1 VSVRRPVTPVR
12 VRAVDG
18 AAAADRPDRLVTE
31 EPLEIRV
38 EGPGQPARPLA
49 VTMRTPG
56 HDFDL
61 AAGFVV
67 TEQLARADEVVTV
80 SYCLAGVDE
89 QRFNVVTVVLR
100 RPVAPPERPFAVNAS
115 CGICGAATLDAAL
128 RDVPPVAAGPTVARS
143 ALVQLPD
150 RLRDAQ
156 AVFDAT
162 GGLHAAGL
170 FRANG
175 ARVVVREDVGRHNA
189 VDKVVG
195 HLARAGGLPASDTVL
210 AVSGRVSYE
219 IVQKAAV
226 AGIPILCAVSA
237 PSSLAVDAAHRTG
250 QTVVGFLRGARF
262 NVYAGP
268 ERVAVEH

>member
-1 VSVRRPVTPVR
+1 VRRPVPPVR

-18 AAAADRPDRLVTE
+18 AVVTERPDRLVTE

-38 EGPGQPARPLA
+38 AAPGQPAAPLA

-56 HDFDL
+56 HDFEL
-61 AAGFVV
+61 AAGFLV
-67 TEQLARADEVVTV
+67 TERIAPADQIAAV

-89 QRFNVVTVVLR
+89 QRFNVVTVTLR
-100 RPVAPPERPFAVNAS
+100 RPVPVPERPFAINAS

-128 RDVPPVAAGPTVARS
+128 RDSPPVAAGPAVPRSVLVA
-143 ALVQLPD
+143 LPD
-150 RLRDAQ
+150 RLRDHQ
-156 AVFDAT
+156 ALFDAT

-170 FRANG
+170 FRPDG
-175 ARVVVREDVGRHNA
+175 EPLVVREDVGRHNA

-195 HLARAGGLPASDTVL
+195 HLAQAGRLPAAATVL
-210 AVSGRVSYE
+210 AVSGRLSYE

-226 AGIPILCAVSA
+226 AGIPLLCAVSA
-237 PSSLAVDAAHRTG
+237 PSSLAVDAARRTG

-262 NVYAGP
+262 NVYTGA
-268 ERVAVEH
+268 ERVALER